1 MQRMLLLGLAAS
13 SLSAATVDTSRWFQ
27 VIKDPNSGVPVHV
40 LKGSPEE
47 HRQVLYYTQDMMSR
61 DGRHLWFTSML
72 NPGTDKATKMLGLVD
87 FESDGGLSHQSE
99 KTASVPRR
107 Y

>member
-1 MQRMLLLGLAAS
+1 MQRVFLLGLAAS
-13 SLSAATVDTSRWFQ
+13 SLSAATPDTSRWFQ
-27 VIKDPNSGVPVHV
+27 VIKDPKSGVPVHV

-47 HRQVLYYTQDMMSR
+47 HQQVLYYTQDLMSR